1 MTDWRPGAAAAR
13 EARARLLTGLRGFF
27 AARNVLEVETPIL
40 SHGAPL
46 DPMVESWTATSPDGA
61 SGYLQTSPEYPM
73 KRLLADGAPDIYQI
87 ARVFRGGEAGPRH
100 NPEFTLLEWYRHG
113 MDHHR
118 LAREVVALIMNQAA
132 LDASWRRPARLR
144 EISYQALFQAHLGID
159 PLVADADELQ
169 AVAARQGLD
178 IQGVLDR
185 DAWLDLL
192 ISLAI
197 APAFPDDRLTVVHD
211 YPESQAVLA
220 RPCEQDA
227 RLAARFEVYWGA
239 LELANGYHELSDLA
253 QFRERR
259 DRDQALRRQRGQV
272 LPRPDAH
279 LDAALASG
287 LPECAGVALGV
298 DRLLMRLLG
307 VERIEQVID
316 FPFESA

>member
-13 EARARLLTGLRGFF
+13 EARARLLAGLRGFF

-40 SHGAPL
+40 GHGAPL
-46 DPMVESWTATSPDGA
+46 DPMVESWAATSTDGA

-87 ARVFRGGEAGPRH
+87 ARVFRGGESGPRH

-113 MDHHR
+113 MDHRR
-118 LAREVVALIMNQAA
+118 LAREVVALIMSQAA
-132 LDASWRRPARLR
+132 LDASWRRPTRLR
-144 EISYQALFQAHLGID
+144 EISYQALFQQYLGVE

-169 AVAARQGLD
+169 AVAAQHGLE

-185 DAWLDLL
+185 DAWLDFL
-192 ISLAI
+192 ISLVI
-197 APAFPDDRLTVVHD
+197 APGFPGDRLTVVFD

-220 RPCEQDA
+220 RPCRHDV

-239 LELANGYHELSDLA
+239 LELANGYHELSDPG
-253 QFRERR
+253 QFHERRERE
-259 DRDQALRRQRGQV
+259 QALRRQRGQT
-272 LPRPDAH
+272 LPQPDAH
-279 LDAALASG
+279 LEAALESG

-298 DRLLMRLLG
+298 DRLLMQLLG
-307 VERIEQVID
+307 AERIEQVID
-316 FPFESA
+316 FPFERA

>member
-13 EARARLLTGLRGFF
+13 EARARLLAGLRGFF

-46 DPMVESWTATSPDGA
+46 DPMVESWTAASPDGA

-73 KRLLADGAPDIYQI
+73 KRLLAAGAPDIYQI

-113 MDHHR
+113 LDHRR
-118 LAREVVALIMNQAA
+118 LAREVVALIMTQAA
-132 LDASWRRPARLR
+132 LDAAWRQPNHLR
-144 EISYQALFQAHLGID
+144 EISYRALFRNHLGVD
-159 PLVADADELQ
+159 PLTVEAAELQ
-169 AVAARQGLD
+169 AVAARQGLE
-178 IQGVLDR
+178 IQGELDR

-192 ISLAI
+192 ISLVI
-197 APAFPDDRLTVVHD
+197 APAFPDDRLTVVFD
-211 YPESQAVLA
+211 YPETQAVLA
-220 RPCEQDA
+220 RPCDQDT

-239 LELANGYHELSDLA
+239 VELANGYHELCDLA

-259 DRDQALRRQRGQV
+259 ERDQAMRRQRGQE
-272 LPRPDAH
+272 LPEPDIH
-279 LDAALASG
+279 LEAALESG
-287 LPECAGVALGV
+287 LPDCAGVALGV
-298 DRLLMRLLG
+298 DRLLMCLLG

-316 FPFESA
+316 FPFERA